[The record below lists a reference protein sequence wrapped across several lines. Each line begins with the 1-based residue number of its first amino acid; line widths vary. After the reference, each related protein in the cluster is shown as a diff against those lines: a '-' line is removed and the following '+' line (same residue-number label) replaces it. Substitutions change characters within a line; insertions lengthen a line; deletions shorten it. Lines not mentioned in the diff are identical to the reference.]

1 MVAETR
7 AEVLDMAAR
16 AKFATDGSQ
25 ITESRTLVAQL
36 LQDAAEPAAPKDEM
50 FGMAVRLEGMPANVS
65 PAVRRKT
72 EGMVEKA
79 VFDLF
84 DVG

>member
-7 AEVLDMAAR
+7 AEVLDLAAR
-16 AKFATDGSQ
+16 AKFAKDGERL
-25 ITESRTLVAQL
+25 TESRSLMAEL
-36 LQDAAEPAAPKDEM
+36 LQGIEEPAAPRDQM
-50 FGMAVRLEGMPANVS
+50 LGMAVQLEGLPANVS

>member
-1 MVAETR
+1 MVTEIR
-7 AEVLDMAAR
+7 AEMVDLAAR
-16 AKFATDGSQ
+16 AKFARDGDS
-25 ITESRTLVAQL
+25 ITETRSLVARL
-36 LQDAAEPAAPKDEM
+36 LQDTEEPAAPKDEM
-50 FGMAVRLEGMPANVS
+50 FGMAVRLEGLPANVS

-72 EGMVEKA
+72 EGMIERA